1 MTRSARDENLPG
13 DVQHNSLA
21 TRREAERDT
30 QHTHAARGREGTRQQ
45 NGHGV
50 THPLGERMSSTPR
63 SEAKALSAAKLREY
77 QQYSA
82 AHIQETLQTMMAA
95 LFTETPLP
103 ADPVAFMHDF
113 LAAKQRS
120 QGFDGGEA
128 REELMRRLNR
138 AAAQLDAAG
147 LAQLVESAERQGGAA
162 QPEEK
167 APGGGSP
174 RAAEEVLVT
183 FTEPGS
189 LGMKLNDHEGTGQ
202 PRVVAIN
209 AGTQAEHHPQLKPGL
224 LITRVGTTSIAGGMA
239 YKSVLGL
246 LKAAGRPCTLAF
258 VPADAGAAEPDM
270 GSLQAAAEAATQQA
284 AASRSARQ
292 ARQRRKG
299 MSVAEGDGT
308 LTQAEMA
315 KALAEVN

>member
-1 MTRSARDENLPG
+1 MA
-13 DVQHNSLA
+13 
-21 TRREAERDT
+21 
-30 QHTHAARGREGTRQQ
+30 
-45 NGHGV
+45 
-50 THPLGERMSSTPR
+50 STPR
-63 SEAKALSAAKLREY
+63 SEAKALGAQKLREY

-82 AHIQETLQTMMAA
+82 AHIQDTLQAMMEA

-103 ADPVAFMHDF
+103 ADPVAFMQDF

-120 QGFDGGEA
+120 EGFEGGEA
-128 REELMRRLNR
+128 RKELVGRLNR
-138 AAAQLDAAG
+138 AAGRLDAAG

-162 QPEEK
+162 LIAEEK
-167 APGGGSP
+167 APAGGGPP

-224 LITRVGTTSIAGGMA
+224 LITRVGTTSIGGMA
-239 YKSVLGL
+239 YKSVLGV

-258 VPADAGAAEPDM
+258 VPVDTGAAEPDV
-270 GSLQAAAEAATQQA
+270 GALQAAAEAATQRA

-292 ARQRRKG
+292 SRQRRKG

-315 KALAEVN
+315 KALAEMN